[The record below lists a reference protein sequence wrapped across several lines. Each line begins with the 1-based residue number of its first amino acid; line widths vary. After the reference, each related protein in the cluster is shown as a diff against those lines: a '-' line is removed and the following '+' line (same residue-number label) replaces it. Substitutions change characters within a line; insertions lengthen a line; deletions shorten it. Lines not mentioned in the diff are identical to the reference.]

1 MGVSRKVT
9 MQVLQRGA
17 SALRNA
23 GVVRA
28 QFPIA
33 AAQSSRAMSVVPE
46 LPEGRFYPEW
56 VDQILNKENAT
67 GPRRLKHKKRIRQRQ
82 LQVKHNHQQRIKETQ
97 MSLQRKAE
105 KLQEQKELSA
115 SFGMKLQ
122 GVGAHK
128 QWTIDG
134 PAYKDRKVSV

>member
-67 GPRRLKHKKRIRQRQ
+67 GPRRLKHKKRMRQRQ
-82 LQVKHNHQQRIKETQ
+82 
-97 MSLQRKAE
+97 LQRKAE